1 MKKRLLLTMTL
12 CMMVVAVTKAQL
24 GLKVNVNTT
33 EPGTLFVKIQEQIE
47 ELGELSDVTELT
59 ITGSLNRDDYNV
71 IRNQLTN
78 LFTLNF
84 AGIDDEST
92 KAMNLSGKRRLKHI
106 VFSNVATEIPSSA
119 LYSCDS
125 LQNFIIP
132 QTVTKIGNGAFQ
144 KCKALT
150 KMTLPDGITVI
161 ESNIFADCINLSEIH
176 FPSAVTLIKGSAFN
190 NTALPAVVIPATV
203 TEIQNGAFM
212 GCLNLK
218 SITFLGSNVVLG
230 SNVFRNTGLE
240 SYTLPKGIIING
252 DATFGDCPNLKSFT
266 FPDGLT
272 DEKMIGTATLWHCY
286 ALEQVR
292 LPADLTTIP
301 KQFFHS
307 TALASID
314 FPSTVTSIGDEAFN
328 GMTAWKHPII
338 PKSVTKVGNHLFWGS
353 MIEEIDWPSGLH
365 IIPYETF
372 RSCEQLRRVGIPS
385 TVDSI
390 GPGAFLYCSSL
401 TSARLPEGIKTL
413 NGTFSGCTS
422 LSEVNI
428 PSTVTV
434 LESSTFS
441 DCKFTHIDIP
451 EGVTYIGRFCFR
463 NVPLTEVKLPST
475 LRQMADYVFN
485 GGKYERMVVPK
496 GVISIGDRAFY
507 SDSLKVL
514 DLPSTLISVGATML
528 GDNSRFHPDSVIIR
542 AMVPPYC
549 SGQFFISRDC
559 ATTLYV
565 PKPSLSLYQAN
576 PDYNNVD
583 NIGTIDIDSPLLNI
597 TSNTVITS
605 ASNLQAHKYDVN
617 MVTTHDVNGLL
628 VYGNGHPSLTIEKGA
643 NFHIGQLNMTFDG
656 NTDWNYR
663 QSKYDSF
670 INRGIVNI
678 DNIDLRC
685 LFTGKYFF
693 TPPFDVNYSDIAPD
707 NPSTPFAIFR
717 FDGAARANTEF
728 NNTWVQVRP
737 DEMLKSGTSYIFTM
751 EREPYQDANGKWGS
765 RQGYLHFKS
774 HKSGTNNF
782 TTNSDVTVPLNH
794 YAAEFPHNRN
804 WNLIGMPFPSFLD
817 IRGLDYDGPFMILNT
832 SRYQSGNWTAVSA
845 LDDEIVLFPLDAMF
859 VQCPDNVSSI
869 TFSEDRRQIN
879 NTFVKGATQ
888 NSRIALRRADKNR
901 QRTVF
906 NLTLQPENADVEATS
921 VSTRFVINP
930 EATLRYDIGRDAP
943 IFNDSSQPANQLY
956 TLGDGVAYAIN
967 ERPLDDGLFR
977 LGIQVTQAGTYT
989 ISLSVKDNAFSDSV
1003 WLIDNEENTRTA
1015 LNEESYS
1022 FTVNEALESNTRF
1035 LIALGDANPTA
1046 ITDIESSALNTHHS
1060 MFYNLQGLPISTPTK
1075 GIYIKDGKKF
1085 VK

>member
-47 ELGELSDVTELT
+47 EVGELSDVTELT

-71 IRNQLTN
+71 IRNQMTN
-78 LFTLNF
+78 LFTLNL

-92 KAMNLSGKRRLKHI
+92 KAMNLGGKRRLKHI
-106 VFSNVATEIPSSA
+106 VFSTVATEIPSSA
-119 LYSCDS
+119 LNGCDS
-125 LQNFIIP
+125 LQNFTIP
-132 QTVTKIGNGAFQ
+132 QTVTKIGSNAFQ
-144 KCKALT
+144 NCKALT
-150 KMTLPDGITVI
+150 KMTLPDGMTVI
-161 ESNIFADCINLSEIH
+161 EGSVFADCINLSEIH
-176 FPSAVTLIKGSAFN
+176 FPSAITLIKGYAFQ

-203 TEIQNGAFM
+203 TEIQRDAFR
-212 GCLNLK
+212 GCTKLK
-218 SITFLGSNVVLG
+218 SITFLDSNVTLRD
-230 SNVFRNTGLE
+230 NVFRNTGLE

-272 DEKMIGTATLWHCY
+272 DEKVIGTATLWNCS

-301 KQFFHS
+301 NQFFQG

-314 FPSTVTSIGDEAFN
+314 FPSTVTSIGDNAFN
-328 GMTAWKHPII
+328 SMTAWKHPVI
-338 PKSVTKVGNHLFWGS
+338 PNTVTKVGDHLFWGAK
-353 MIEEIDWPSGLH
+353 IEEIDWPSSVH
-365 IIPYETF
+365 MIPYETF
-372 RSCEQLRRVGIPS
+372 RSCEYLTRVGIPS

-390 GPGAFLYCSSL
+390 GWNAFLYCSALPSV
-401 TSARLPEGIKTL
+401 RLPEGLYTL
-413 NGTFSGCTS
+413 NGTFNQCTS

-441 DCKFTHIDIP
+441 NCKFTHIDIP
-451 EGVTYIGRFCFR
+451 DGVTYIGRFCFE
-463 NVPLTEVKLPST
+463 NVPLTEVKLPSS
-475 LRQMADYVFN
+475 LRQMADYAFN
-485 GGKYERMVVPK
+485 GGKYERMVVPE
-496 GVISIGDRAFY
+496 GVISIGGRAFR
-507 SDSLKVL
+507 SDNLKVL
-514 DLPSTLISVGATML
+514 DLPSTLLSVGGTML
-528 GDNSRFHPDSVIIR
+528 GDNSQHHPDSVIIR

-549 SGQFFISRDC
+549 SDKFFISRDC

-576 PDYNNVD
+576 TDYNNVD

-597 TSNTVITS
+597 TKNTVITS
-605 ASNLQAHKYDVN
+605 ASDLQAHKYDVN
-617 MVTTHDVNGLL
+617 MVATHDVKGLY
-628 VYGNGHPSLTIEKGA
+628 VYGDVHPSLIIEQGT

-656 NTDWNYR
+656 NTDWSYR
-663 QSKYDSF
+663 QSKYDTF
-670 INRGIVNI
+670 INRGNVSI
-678 DNIDLRC
+678 DNIDFRC
-685 LFTGKYFF
+685 FFTGRYFF

-707 NPSTPFAIFR
+707 NPSTPFAVFR
-717 FDGAARANTEF
+717 YDGAARANVEF

-737 DEMLKSGTSYIFTM
+737 DEMLKSGTSYIFMM
-751 EREPYQDANGKWGS
+751 EKEPYQDANGKWS
-765 RQGYLHFKS
+765 VRQGYLHLKS
-774 HKSGTNNF
+774 HKGGTNNF

-817 IRGLDYDGPFMILNT
+817 IRGLDYDGPFMILNP
-832 SRYQSGNWTAVSA
+832 SRYQSGWKAISA
-845 LDDEIVLFPLDAMF
+845 LDDEYVLFPLDAMF
-859 VQCPDNVSSI
+859 IQCPDNVSNI
-869 TFSEDRRQIN
+869 TFSADRRQIN
-879 NTFVKGATQ
+879 NTFVRGATQ
-888 NSRIALRRADKNR
+888 NSHIALRRADKNR

-906 NLTLQPENADVEATS
+906 NLTLQSENAEDEATS

-930 EATLRYDIGRDAP
+930 EATLHYDIGRDAP
-943 IFNDSSQPANQLY
+943 IFNDSSQPVNQLY

-967 ERPLDDGLFR
+967 ERPLDNGLFR
-977 LGIQVTQAGTYT
+977 LGLQVTQAGTYT
-989 ISLSVKDNAFSDSV
+989 ISLRIKDNAFSDSV

-1022 FTVNEALESNTRF
+1022 FTVDEALESNTRF

-1046 ITDIESSALNTHHS
+1046 ITDIDSSALSVRHS

-1075 GIYIKDGKKF
+1075 GIYIRDGKKF